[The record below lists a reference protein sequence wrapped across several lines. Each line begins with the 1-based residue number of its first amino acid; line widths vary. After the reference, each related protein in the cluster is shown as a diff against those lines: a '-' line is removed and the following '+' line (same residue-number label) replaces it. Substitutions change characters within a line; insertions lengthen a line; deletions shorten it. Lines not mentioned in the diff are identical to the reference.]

1 MKFHIEKREKIKVP
15 CVLNAQMNPVKGK
28 DFIEYI
34 EIIADIPSP
43 VILTSD
49 LHHNALELMDLI
61 AEKVKNP
68 REFTFISA
76 GDMAGTGIIG
86 SNGDPTTALEMA
98 SCYFKKVFFVN
109 GNHDEPSSI
118 LQGKRNVDKSNC
130 HLHNR
135 VQSVNSLGTIAGVDG
150 IISRKQLLH
159 RIPKKIYM
167 DILHRMVASSPQWLI
182 THEIPQIPEITNKA
196 SGDFDLREL
205 VINSEVR
212 FHVFG
217 HHSFKNFYGTIDKTT
232 FINVDSRIICM
243 RNS

>member
-15 CVLNAQMNPVKGK
+15 CVLNAQMDPIKGK
-28 DFIEYI
+28 DSIEYVEVI
-34 EIIADIPSP
+34 TDIAAP

-61 AEKVKNP
+61 AEKVQTP
-68 REFTFISA
+68 REFIFISA

-86 SNGDPTTALEMA
+86 SNGDPTMA
-98 SCYFKKVFFVN
+98 IEKASSYFKKVFFVN
-109 GNHDEPSSI
+109 GNHDQTSSI
-118 LQGKRNVDKSNC
+118 LQGKRNADKSNC

-135 VQSVNSLGTIAGVDG
+135 VQSIDSFGTIAGVDG
-150 IISRKQLLH
+150 IISRKKLLH
-159 RIPKKIYM
+159 RIPKQNYI
-167 DILHRMVASSPQWLI
+167 DTLHRVVASSPQWLI
-182 THEIPQIPEITNKA
+182 THEIPEIPEITNKS

-205 VINSEVR
+205 VINSGVR

-217 HHSFKNFYGTIDKTT
+217 HHSFKNFYGTINNTT
-232 FINVDSRIICM
+232 FINVDSRVICM